1 MVSEKTGSQWF
12 IILQR
17 ESQLQNIIQSDFD
30 NETLTFEELALDL
43 RPVWEEM
50 GMGVRWQASHPYI
63 QPWGKSQ
70 METVS

>member
-50 GMGVRWQASHPYI
+50 GMGVR
-63 QPWGKSQ
+63 
-70 METVS
+70 